1 MTPYTNK
8 RHLSTRPAIF
18 PGMEM
23 CFLAEN
29 TPQLA
34 LMGSAER
41 SAERL
46 SAHQMRWLNGS

>member
-1 MTPYTNK
+1 MTPYNNN
-8 RHLSTRPAIF
+8 RHLSKRPAIF
-18 PGMEM
+18 PGM

-46 SAHQMRWLNGS
+46 RAHQMWWLNAL